1 MFRAEAEHFLTAF
14 ELLLFITRDY
24 YSKKKILYRVWNK
37 VE

>member
-24 YSKKKILYRVWNK
+24 YSKKKILHRVWNK